1 MWLRYDEFNRMKMDR
16 MLKIKIPVGIHR
28 ANGYARVCFFSQG
41 EEACMKMILHLA
53 DAVENDNL
61 FS

>member
-1 MWLRYDEFNRMKMDR
+1 MKMDR
-16 MLKIKIPVGIHR
+16 MMKIKIPVGIHR